1 MEENR
6 TRSSAAGEKRR
17 TWGFTLVELIVVIS
31 ILAVLAGVAYPVYT
45 GYITKANEAA
55 DLALLGQVNESFTSA
70 LYDVGYNDG
79 LPETASFYLGTETV
93 TIGNNGAIPLSGKV
107 LPALTNSDSFNK
119 AFAKYFEG
127 NESSKFEVYE
137 SLLYEPEFGG
147 FSGCYKNTK
156 VLANGQTMEIEDNKD
171 GSHTYTVSD
180 KDGNKYKYTLQ
191 DNDVDTFSHSTFG
204 QNMEMSSL
212 MSEVDNV
219 VQALKGVLGGN
230 VETLKSLVG
239 GDDYLETLGVTRDN
253 YPDDDAYMA
262 ALSNAVVMN
271 VAEASA
277 GLTADDVINNT
288 QKWQDFG
295 SDNLLAMMA
304 ATYGIA
310 TGYANS
316 DIGKSSNITYN
327 GETMTVK
334 EYYDK
339 QSQALRELTNPT
351 DAIGIIFGM
360 LSDIDGSE
368 GMDEYRDSG
377 AYAEDLNGYFSAM
390 NALSGNRDA
399 LVSQGVLDS
408 GFTDEDLGAILDA
421 LFGN

>member
-17 TWGFTLVELIVVIS
+17 TWGFTLVELIIVIA

-79 LPETASFYLGTETV
+79 LPEAA
-93 TIGNNGAIPLSGKV
+93 GA
-107 LPALTNSDSFNK
+107 ALTDDYKLTEVWSDDVSAGNDALNT
-119 AFAKYFEG
+119 AFLKYFEG
-127 NESSKFEVYE
+127 NQNTPFKVYKGLGY
-137 SLLYEPEFGG
+137 SRGLGG
-147 FSGCYKNTK
+147 FYGM
-156 VLANGQTMEIEDNKD
+156 LDD
-171 GSHTYTVSD
+171 GSITTKTGMKMKPPVVKNGKTTVEVELPGGETVEYTLDNVD
-180 KDGNKYKYTLQ
+180 KDSFGN
-191 DNDVDTFSHSTFG
+191 SSFG
-204 QNMEMSSL
+204 TEMSMPEL
-212 MSEVDNV
+212 LGEVDNV
-219 VQALKGVLGGN
+219 VQALKGVLVTGGTP
-230 VETLKSLVG
+230 EQLEGLLG
-239 GDDYLETLGVTRDN
+239 ADYLESLGLKKEDYAGDN
-253 YPDDDAYMA
+253 DAYLQ
-262 ALSNAVVMN
+262 ALTNAVVMN
-271 VAEASA
+271 VADASA

-316 DIGKSSNITYN
+316 DIGKNSNITYN